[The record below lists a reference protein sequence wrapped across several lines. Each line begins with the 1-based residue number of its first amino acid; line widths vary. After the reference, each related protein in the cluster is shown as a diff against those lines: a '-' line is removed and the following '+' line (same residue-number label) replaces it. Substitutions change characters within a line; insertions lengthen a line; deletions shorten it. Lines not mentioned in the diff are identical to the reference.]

1 MITVRRLPH
10 NGALELS
17 AMVRD
22 TAGWGVW
29 LEHTTYYGYDKTE
42 AKRRFREHLIH
53 NHYVLVNDQV
63 MEVTTMKYTA
73 TVTFD
78 VLDFEADSVKDADS
92 KIDKLIDLLSDASEA
107 WDSLNW
113 DNVEWKAEVAQ

>member
-1 MITVRRLPH
+1 MITVRTIPH
-10 NGALELS
+10 SGALELS

-22 TAGWGVW
+22 TTGWGVW
-29 LEHTTYYGYDKTE
+29 LEHTTYYGYNKAE
-42 AKRRFREHLIH
+42 AKRRFREHLREK
-53 NHYVLVNDQV
+53 HYVLVNDQV

-92 KIDKLIDLLSDASEA
+92 KIDKLIDLLSNASEA

-113 DNVEWKAEVAQ
+113 DNVEWKAEVTV